1 MYLLDINK
9 LQVGDIILEAGETK
23 VVSDLIKKITNSDY
37 SHAMIYVDFTLIHAV
52 KDGVFSKNP
61 QRVLVKDKNDLK
73 VLRLKNGVNTETI
86 KTVADSARNLV
97 GSLYSKREAIAAV
110 SRGKNKVANNKQFCS
125 RLVAQCYDSQGIS
138 LVANSDYCTPEDLNM
153 SPLLIEV
160 NDCVRAAGPDDLE
173 MDKRKDPNLEHQKE
187 TFKWLKNARG
197 LFKKEGIEIQTLN
210 DVAQGLI
217 DNRKLDKRI
226 CKYIEKTK
234 YLEQYGADRVANK
247 YRYQVTDFLERLNSD
262 PNRQEFISQEIKLN
276 EGEVNRHSKNFTIA
290 SENYKQSKLK
300 FAKLDKKLYRNILL
314 ESKTRLTVIEQALSI
329 GLDKSNVKSLIN
341 QIDETL
347 D

>member
-1 MYLLDINK
+1 MYLLDLNK
-9 LQVGDIILEAGETK
+9 LQVGDIILQSGDTK
-23 VVSDLIKKITNSDY
+23 IVSDLIKKITNSDY

-52 KDGVFSKNP
+52 TGGVFSKNP
-61 QRVLVKDKNDLK
+61 QRILVKGKNDLK
-73 VLRLKNGVNTETI
+73 VLRIRNEVNSSTI
-86 KTVADSARNLV
+86 ETVADFARSLI

-110 SRGKNKVANNKQFCS
+110 NCGENKIANNKQFCS

-138 LVANSDYCTPEDLNM
+138 LVENTDYCTPEDLNT
-153 SPLLIEV
+153 SPILIEV
-160 NDCVRAAGPDDLE
+160 NDCVRAAEPADLE
-173 MDKRKDPNLEHQKE
+173 MNERKDPNLEHQKE
-187 TFKWLKNARG
+187 TFKWLKNARN

-210 DVAQGLI
+210 DVDQGLI

-234 YLEQYGADRVANK
+234 YLEQYSTDRVANK
-247 YRYQVTDFLERLNSD
+247 YRYKMTDFLERLNSD
-262 PNRQEFISQEIKLN
+262 PNQQEFISQEIKLN
-276 EGEVNRHSKNFTIA
+276 EGEVNRHSKNFAIA
-290 SENYKQSKLK
+290 NKNYKQSKLK
-300 FAKLDKKLYRNILL
+300 FAKLNKKLHRNVLL

-347 D
+347 G